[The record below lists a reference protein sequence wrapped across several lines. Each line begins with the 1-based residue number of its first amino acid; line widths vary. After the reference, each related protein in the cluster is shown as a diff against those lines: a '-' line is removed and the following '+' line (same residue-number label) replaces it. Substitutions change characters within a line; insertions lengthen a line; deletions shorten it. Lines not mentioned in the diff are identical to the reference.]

1 MQLDAFTLMVGLCAI
16 VLLLGGQFLYFW
28 SRDREAIWLAWW
40 AMPFLLGAA
49 GLMLYIPRGRIS
61 DFISIGVANAFLISA
76 FGFAWQAT
84 RVFERR
90 KPMMWPLLA
99 ALALWAV
106 LCFVPAFMAS
116 MAWRVVFL
124 SIVNAGFCCGVA
136 LELWR
141 GRSELLPSRL
151 PAIGIFLAFA
161 AFIVLRIP
169 WIIGASFPMGTQS
182 SNGALVAISGLAA
195 IVSIS
200 FFTMLMVS
208 MTKERLELEQ
218 RNFALADPLT
228 GLLNRR
234 AFIREGELM
243 ARRAQHG
250 NEPLALLM
258 LDIDHFKSVNDR
270 FGHNVGDRVLMTF
283 ASVAQASLRSTD
295 LLYRIGGEEFCF
307 LLPDTNLADAISVAD
322 RVREDF
328 AGHAFETPK
337 GRATSTVSIG
347 VATAEQVGFDIE
359 KLLAA
364 ADAAVYEAKARGRN
378 RVAVAGAA
386 NIPLRAA
393 TTGDRGKG
401 VKKA

>member
-1 MQLDAFTLMVGLCAI
+1 
-16 VLLLGGQFLYFW
+16 
-28 SRDREAIWLAWW
+28 
-40 AMPFLLGAA
+40 
-49 GLMLYIPRGRIS
+49 
-61 DFISIGVANAFLISA
+61 
-76 FGFAWQAT
+76 
-84 RVFERR
+84 
-90 KPMMWPLLA
+90 
-99 ALALWAV
+99 
-106 LCFVPAFMAS
+106 
-116 MAWRVVFL
+116 
-124 SIVNAGFCCGVA
+124 
-136 LELWR
+136 
-141 GRSELLPSRL
+141 
-151 PAIGIFLAFA
+151 
-161 AFIVLRIP
+161 
-169 WIIGASFPMGTQS
+169 
-182 SNGALVAISGLAA
+182 VAISGLAA

-234 AFIREGELM
+234 AFIREGVLM